1 MRISGVARHAMSRLI
16 DRSLGRRAVEPEELP
31 FRSELFSTDQLALHA
46 TSLAYDQQATRQGGP
61 DQLLRR
67 LEANEAILRDAYQM
81 VVGAAA
87 IDAPL
92 SPADEWLLDNYYL
105 IDEQIRTARRHLPRN
120 YSRELPRLIDGHA
133 PGQPRVY
140 DVALQLISHVDGRIT
155 EDSLNL
161 FLAAYQSV
169 TPLTLGELWAV
180 PIMLRLALLENL
192 RRVAL
197 RMTESRLQRSQADSW
212 AEQLLAVADQHPR
225 RVVSLMAE
233 LSDAI
238 PALDDHFVAE
248 LAHRLQSQGS
258 AMALPLLWLEQ
269 HLAEQA
275 ASVELLMQRAA
286 QEQAADQVSIGNS
299 IGSLRLLGAL
309 DWRTFVETHSL
320 VEHLLRGYPRSAFG
334 EVDIAQHDARQAM
347 ALARG
352 ETDVY
357 GEMDFATRDRYRH
370 VVEWM
375 AKRSTHAEW
384 DVASLA
390 VAAARSAGESRG
402 SADRTAHVGYYLIG
416 RGRAQLEVE
425 VGVRRTL
432 LERGE
437 HLLSRAPL
445 TIYLGS
451 IALIALISWALVV
464 VRLAAYQPPPAL
476 LTLAAVLAL
485 GGALQIGVALVN
497 WLVTLFVP
505 PQRIPRLDFSAGI
518 PPDCRTLIAV
528 PTLLTSARDIS
539 AQIEQLEIAYLANRD
554 RNLHFALLTDWRDAA
569 AESIA
574 GDQELLEQA
583 RDEIAA
589 LGAKYADER
598 GGIFFLFHRPR
609 LWNQREGT
617 WMGFERKRGKLAAL
631 NGYLRGG
638 ARDAFSLVVGDTQQL
653 SDVQF
658 VISLDAD
665 TQLPRDAA
673 AQLVGAM
680 AHPLNRPQIDPRR
693 RVVCDGYTILQP
705 RVELS
710 LPAARRSWFVR
721 LFGGNAGI
729 DPYTGAVSDV
739 YQDLF
744 REGSFIGKGIY
755 DVDAFTAVLE
765 KRFADNLILSHDL
778 VEGCH
783 ARSGLISDV
792 ELYEPYPSRYLV
804 DVSRRH
810 RWIRGDW
817 QILFWALPWVPGAT
831 GAFVRNSL
839 SLLSRWKIFDNL
851 RRSLVAPA
859 LVGLLAMAWLAPWW
873 PASLL
878 TSFVLVVILLPVA
891 VRTVV
896 ELLKRPADVSWPLH
910 LRQQCVSAARYLAQA
925 LSTVAFLLDE
935 AIYSVDATVRT
946 LVRLLVTK
954 RNLLQWRTSVDAEQS
969 ARTDLAGVTR
979 AMWLSPLG
987 SAALACLVG
996 VVRPAALPLA
1006 LPVLA
1011 LWFLSPVLAW
1021 WLSRPL
1027 PGKVLQL
1034 SDADRLLVE
1043 AVAAKTWRFFET
1055 FVAELD
1061 NWLPPDNFQESPLGI
1076 VAHRTSPTNIGLA
1089 LLSNLAAYDLGFL
1102 SASGLEQRTTDTF
1115 RTLER
1120 LERWQGHFINW
1131 YDTRTLEVL
1140 RPRYVSTVDSGNL
1153 VGHLLTLRIGLLET
1167 IDALVF
1173 PAAAISGLQ
1182 ITLRQLTAAT
1192 QAAAERLNSGK
1203 PFSPERDPAW
1213 RPLIELQQFEGRL
1226 ANAPATTTER
1236 RALLDELLSAAESCA
1251 SSPVVELDDDA
1262 GWWSRA
1268 LARRARAWRDELELQ
1283 MPPAFRGSLPAS
1295 FERRNTNGADTT
1307 EPGDGSEPAWIGA
1320 ARALYEEL
1328 DGPISLRRLAQ
1339 LGFELAAQADPPG
1352 TADQQSAQWYQSLRQ
1367 QIDERSRQAAAR
1379 VEHIEQLAEKCL
1391 ELADA
1396 DFEPLY
1402 DKGRQLLAIGFN
1414 IDEHRR
1420 DGSFYDLLASE
1431 ARLTSYVAIASGQL
1445 RQSHW
1450 FALGRPLTRF
1460 AGEPTLVSWSGS
1472 MFEYLM
1478 PLLVMPTFD
1487 GTLLEETYLGA
1498 VARQVAYGTLRRV
1511 PWGISESGYNVTDA
1525 HLNYQ
1530 YRAFGVPGLGL
1541 KRGLTEDLVVA
1552 PYATMMA
1559 LVVDPRQAC
1568 ANLRRM
1574 TAEGFEARYGYYEAI
1589 DYTPSRVARGQTF
1602 AIVKSFMA
1610 HHQGMSLLAMD
1621 YVLANRP
1628 MQRRFESYPPFQATQ
1643 LLLHERVPQ
1652 VTPVDRPTAD
1662 GTLLTP
1668 HTTAR
1673 ETPMRVFPTP
1683 HTPQPEV
1690 HLLSNGRYHVMVDNA
1705 GSGYSR
1711 WNDLAVTRWQ
1721 EDVARDDLGTYC
1733 YVRDC
1738 ASGELWSTGYQP
1750 TRAEPSY
1757 YEAIFPHSRAEFR
1770 RRDFEIE
1777 LHTEVTVSPEDDVE
1791 LRRVSLTNQSRTA
1804 RTLELTSYAEVV
1816 LAAPAADATHPA
1828 FNKLFVQTELATDER
1843 AILCVRRPRGKGEK
1857 TPTLVHLMAVHGRQL
1872 GEPSYETDRAAFIGR
1887 GRDLSAPRA
1896 FDRLGALS
1904 NTAGSVLDPV
1914 VAVRNRIK
1922 IEPDET
1928 VVVDIVTG
1936 IAETR
1941 EAALGLAGKYHDR
1954 HLADRLLN
1962 LAWTHGQVI
1971 LQQLGISEGEVQ
1983 LYGRLAGSIVFS
1995 TPLRRASPSV
2005 IARNLRGQP
2014 GLWGHGISGDLPILL
2029 LRIGDATKIDLVR
2042 QLVQAHAYWRFK
2054 GLQVD
2059 LTIWNED
2066 QSGYRQHLQDAIL
2079 AQIANSSEA
2088 GLLDRP
2094 GGIFVRRPDQ
2104 MSEEDRVLMQSLA
2117 RVVLVDEVGTLA
2129 EQVERKARR
2138 EPNAPK
2144 LTPLAGRG
2152 RSDQETADVP
2162 TAQRPELVFDNGHG
2176 GFTPDGRQYVITS
2189 SVGHRTPAP
2198 WANVLANPQFGCI
2211 VTESGGG
2218 YTWLD
2223 NAHELRVTPWYN
2235 DPVTDRG
2242 GEWLYLRDEESGQFW
2257 SPTPLPAAGRQ
2268 PYVTR
2273 HGFGWSSFATT
2284 NDGIQSELTVFVSRD
2299 DAVKFHV
2306 LKIRNLGTTARRL
2319 SATYCVEWVLG
2330 QLRPGSLMHVVTA
2343 VDPNSGMLWA
2353 RNPYN
2358 VEFPNYVA
2366 FLDSNEPQRT
2376 VTGDRVEFLGRNGS
2390 PDKPAAMSRT
2400 RLTGRVGAGLD
2411 PCGAMQVPV
2420 ELAAGQEREIV
2431 FVLGAAPTHEEART
2445 LAQRHRGTALAR
2457 RALDAVSQY
2466 WRQTLEAVQ
2475 IETPDPATN
2484 LLSNGW
2490 LLYQVLS
2497 CRLWGRSGFYQSG
2510 GAFGFRDQLQDVMAL
2525 THAEPRL
2532 TREQLLRAAQHQFV
2546 EGDVQ
2551 HWWHPPTGRGVRT
2564 RISDDYLWLPL
2575 VTCRYVKQTGD
2586 TGVLNER
2593 AGFLEGRPV
2602 NPGEEGYYD
2611 LPIRSDQSASLYEHC
2626 LRAIRHGLRFG
2637 AHGLPLMG
2645 CGDWNDGMNLVGVHG
2660 QGESVW
2666 LAFFLV
2672 RVLEEF
2678 ADIARQRG
2686 DTDTIELCRSQV
2698 AEIKANIEAH
2708 AWDGGWYRRAYF
2720 DDGQPLGSAS
2730 NVECQIDALPQSW
2743 AVLSGAGDPA
2753 RARQAMEAVDH
2764 RLVRRKDGLIQL
2776 FDPPFDKSDLDPGY
2790 IKGYVPGVRE
2800 NGGQYTHAAVWTVMA
2815 FAALG
2820 DERRAWELLNLIN
2833 PIRHGA
2839 TPESIATYK
2848 VEPYVAA
2855 ADVYAV
2861 APHVG
2866 RGGWTWYTGSAGW
2879 MYQLLIESLV
2889 GLRRD
2894 VDRLRFEPCLP
2905 AEWPTVRITY
2915 RYFQTTYR
2923 ITLSRA
2929 AGATAGQQVT
2939 LDGTLQQDGSIR
2951 LMNDLA
2957 EHTVQIELS

>member
-1 MRISGVARHAMSRLI
+1 MRLPGATRHALSRLFE
-16 DRSLGRRAVEPEELP
+16 RAVGRSAVQPQELP

-46 TSLAYDQQATRQGGP
+46 TSLAYDQQATRRGGR
-61 DQLLRR
+61 DRLLRR

-155 EDSLNL
+155 EESLNL

-197 RMTESRLQRSQADSW
+197 RMTESRLQRSQADAW

-225 RVVSLMAE
+225 RLVSLMAE
-233 LSDAI
+233 LSDSM

-275 ASVELLMQRAA
+275 TSVELLMQRAA

-309 DWRTFVETHSL
+309 DWRTFVETHGL
-320 VEHLLRGYPRSAFG
+320 VEHVLRGYPRSAFG
-334 EVDIAQHDARQAM
+334 EVEIAQHDGRPAM

-375 AKRSTHAEW
+375 AKRSAHSEW
-384 DVASLA
+384 EVASLA
-390 VAAARSAGESRG
+390 VAAARQAALARG
-402 SADRTAHVGYYLIG
+402 PGDRTAHVGYYLVG
-416 RGRAQLEVE
+416 RGRAEFERE

-432 LERGE
+432 PGRVER
-437 HLLSRAPL
+437 LLSRAPL
-445 TIYLGS
+445 TIYLGGIAA
-451 IALIALISWALVV
+451 IALVGWVLVV
-464 VRLAAYQPPPAL
+464 ARLATYQPPLAFLVLAAL
-476 LTLAAVLAL
+476 LAL
-485 GGALQIGVALVN
+485 CGALQIGVMLVN

-505 PQRIPRLDFSAGI
+505 PRRLPRLDFSAGI

-528 PTLLTSARDIS
+528 PTMLTSARDIS
-539 AQIEQLEIAYLANRD
+539 SQIEQLEIAYLANRD
-554 RNLHFALLTDWRDAA
+554 RHLHFALLTDWRDAST
-569 AESIA
+569 ESVT
-574 GDQELLEQA
+574 GDQELLDHA
-583 RDEIAA
+583 RDGIAA
-589 LGAKYADER
+589 LGAKYRDER
-598 GGIFFLFHRPR
+598 ADIFLLFHRPR
-609 LWNQREGT
+609 LWNPRECT

-631 NGYLRGG
+631 NAYLRGR
-638 ARDAFSLVVGDTQQL
+638 ARDAFSLVVGDTRHLPQ
-653 SDVQF
+653 VRF

-680 AHPLNRPQIDPRR
+680 AHPLNRPQIDPRSR
-693 RVVCDGYTILQP
+693 IVTDGYTILQP

-744 REGSFIGKGIY
+744 GEGSFIGKGIY
-755 DVDAFTAVLE
+755 DVDAFSAVLE
-765 KRFADNLILSHDL
+765 KRFPDNLILSHDL

-792 ELYEPYPSRYLV
+792 ELFEPYPSRYLV

-817 QILFWALPWVPGAT
+817 QILYWTLPWVPDPAGT
-831 GAFVRNSL
+831 YVRNPL
-839 SLLSRWKIFDNL
+839 SALSRWKILDNL
-851 RRSLVAPA
+851 RRSLVAPS
-859 LVGLLAMAWLAPWW
+859 LVSMLVLAWLAPRW
-873 PASLL
+873 PAGLL
-878 TSFVLVVILLPVA
+878 ITFVLAVIVLPVM
-891 VRTVV
+891 VRSLV
-896 ELLKRPADVSWPLH
+896 ELLQRPADVSWPLH
-910 LRQQCVSAARYLAQA
+910 LRQQCVSAARYLGQA
-925 LSTVAFLLDE
+925 LISVACLLDE
-935 AIYSVDATVRT
+935 ALYSVDATART
-946 LVRLLVTK
+946 LARLLITK
-954 RNLLQWRTSVDAEQS
+954 RKLLQWRTSVDAEQS
-969 ARTDLAGVTR
+969 ARTDLLGVVR
-979 AMWLSPLG
+979 AMWLSPLI
-987 SAALACLVG
+987 SVALACLIAVA
-996 VVRPAALPLA
+996 RPTTLPLA
-1006 LPVLA
+1006 LPLLG
-1011 LWFLSPVLAW
+1011 LWFLAPVLAW

-1027 PGKVLQL
+1027 PGKALKL
-1034 SDADRLLVE
+1034 SDADRSFVE
-1043 AVAAKTWRFFET
+1043 GIAAKTWRFFET
-1055 FVAELD
+1055 FVVELD
-1061 NWLPPDNFQESPLGI
+1061 NWLPPDNFQESPLGV

-1089 LLSNLAAYDLGFL
+1089 LLSNLAAFDLGFL
-1102 SASGLEQRTTDTF
+1102 SASGLEQRTADTL
-1115 RTLER
+1115 RTLAR
-1120 LERWQGHFINW
+1120 LERWHGHFINW

-1153 VGHLLTLRIGLLET
+1153 VAHLLTLRVGLLEA
-1167 IDALVF
+1167 IDAPVF
-1173 PAAAISGLQ
+1173 PAAALSGLR
-1182 ITLRQLTAAT
+1182 ITLRQLIAALD
-1192 QAAAERLNSGK
+1192 AAAARLNSGK
-1203 PFSPERDPAW
+1203 SFNAERDVAW
-1213 RPLIELQQFEGRL
+1213 RPLVVLQHFDDRL
-1226 ANAPATTTER
+1226 AQVPGTTTER
-1236 RALLDELLSAAESCA
+1236 RALLDELLTAAESAA
-1251 SSPVVELDDDA
+1251 SSPAVDLDDDVA
-1262 GWWSRA
+1262 WWSRA
-1268 LARRARAWRDELELQ
+1268 LARRARAWRDEIELQ
-1283 MPPAFRGSLPAS
+1283 MPPAFRGPLPPALEHS
-1295 FERRNTNGADTT
+1295 TDGTN
-1307 EPGDGSEPAWIGA
+1307 EPAWIDA
-1320 ARALYEEL
+1320 ARRIYEEL
-1328 DGPISLRRLAQ
+1328 DRPTSLRRIVQ
-1339 LGFELAAQADPPG
+1339 LSDELGAR
-1352 TADQQSAQWYQSLRQ
+1352 TAPHPESDEQGSQWYQSLRE
-1367 QIDERSRQAAAR
+1367 QIEERSRQAADR
-1379 VEHIEQLAEKCL
+1379 IQHFERLADSCL

-1414 IDEHRR
+1414 LDEHRR
-1420 DGSFYDLLASE
+1420 DGSYYDLLASE
-1431 ARLTSYVAIASGQL
+1431 ARLTSYVAIAAGQL

-1498 VARQVAYGTLRRV
+1498 VARQVSYGALRRV

-1559 LVVDPRQAC
+1559 LVVDPQQAC

-1574 TAEGFEARYGYYEAI
+1574 TADGFEARYGYYEAI
-1589 DYTPSRVARGQTF
+1589 DYTPSRVARGQSF

-1610 HHQGMSLLAMD
+1610 HHQGMGLLAMD

-1628 MQRRFESYPPFQATQ
+1628 MQRRFETYPPFQATQ

-1652 VTPVDRPTAD
+1652 VTPVNRPTAD

-1668 HTTAR
+1668 HTTSR

-1683 HTPQPEV
+1683 HTSQPEV
-1690 HLLSNGRYHVMVDNA
+1690 HLLSNGRYHVMIDNA

-1721 EDVARDDLGTYC
+1721 EDVARNDLGSYC

-1791 LRRVSLTNQSRTA
+1791 LRRVSLTNQSRTT

-1843 AILCVRRPRGKGEK
+1843 AILCVRRPRGKTEK

-1896 FDRLGALS
+1896 FDRPGALTNS
-1904 NTAGSVLDPV
+1904 AGSVLDPV

-1936 IAETR
+1936 VADTR

-1983 LYGRLAGSIVFS
+1983 LYGRLASSIVFS

-2014 GLWGHGISGDLPILL
+2014 GLWGHGISGDLPIVL

-2066 QSGYRQHLQDAIL
+2066 QSGYRQLLQDTIL

-2094 GGIFVRRPDQ
+2094 GGIFVRRPEQ

-2117 RVVLVDEVGTLA
+2117 RVVLVDDAGTLA
-2129 EQVERKARR
+2129 EQVERRARR
-2138 EPNAPK
+2138 EPSAPR
-2144 LTPLAGRG
+2144 LIPLAARG
-2152 RSDQETADVP
+2152 RSDQEPNQALAPPRT
-2162 TAQRPELVFDNGHG
+2162 ELLFDNGHG
-2176 GFTPDGRQYVITS
+2176 GFAPDGRQYVITS
-2189 SVGHRTPAP
+2189 SAGKRTPAP
-2198 WANVLANPQFGCI
+2198 WSNVLANPQFGCI
-2211 VTESGGG
+2211 ITESGGG

-2223 NAHELRVTPWYN
+2223 NAHELRITPWYN

-2242 GEWLYLRDEESGQFW
+2242 GEWLYLRDEDSGQFW
-2257 SPTPLPAAGRQ
+2257 SPTPLPAPGGQ

-2273 HGFGWSSFATT
+2273 HGFGRTSFSTT
-2284 NDGIQSELTVFVSRD
+2284 NEGIQSELTVFVSRE
-2299 DAVKFHV
+2299 DAVKFYA
-2306 LKIRNLGTTARRL
+2306 LKIRNQGGTPRRL
-2319 SATYCVEWVLG
+2319 SATCCVEWVLG
-2330 QLRPGSLMHVVTA
+2330 QLRPGSLMHVVTT
-2343 VDPNSGMLWA
+2343 VDPSSGMLWA

-2358 VEFPNYVA
+2358 VEFPNCVA
-2366 FLDSNEPQRT
+2366 FLDANEPQRT

-2390 PDKPAAMSRT
+2390 PDDPAAMTRT

-2411 PCGAMQVPV
+2411 PCGAMQVPI

-2431 FVLGAAPTHEEART
+2431 FTLGAAPTFEAART

-2457 RALDAVSQY
+2457 RALEEVAQY
-2466 WRQTLEAVQ
+2466 WRQTLETVQ
-2475 IETPDPATN
+2475 IETPDSAAN
-2484 LLSNGW
+2484 LLANGW

-2525 THAEPRL
+2525 THAEPQL
-2532 TREQLLRAAQHQFV
+2532 TREQILRAAERQFI

-2586 TGVLNER
+2586 TGVLDER

-2611 LPIRSDQSASLYEHC
+2611 LPIRSEQSASLYEHC

-2645 CGDWNDGMNLVGVHG
+2645 CGDWNDGMNLVGAHG

-2672 RVLEEF
+2672 RVLDEF

-2686 DTDTIELCRSQV
+2686 DTDTVELCRSQV
-2698 AEIKANIEAH
+2698 AELKSNIEAH
-2708 AWDGGWYRRAYF
+2708 AWDGAWYRRAYF

-2743 AVLSGAGDPA
+2743 AILSSAGDPE
-2753 RARQAMEAVDH
+2753 RARQAMEAVDR
-2764 RLVRRKDGLIQL
+2764 RLVRRRDGLIQL

-2800 NGGQYTHAAVWTVMA
+2800 NGGQYTHAAIWTVMA
-2815 FAALG
+2815 FAAMG
-2820 DERRAWELLNLIN
+2820 DERRAWELLDLIN
-2833 PIRHGA
+2833 PIRHGD
-2839 TPESIATYK
+2839 TPETIATYK

-2879 MYQLLIESLV
+2879 LYQLLIESLV
-2889 GLRRD
+2889 GLRRE
-2894 VDRLRFEPCLP
+2894 VDQLRFEPCLP
-2905 AEWPTVRITY
+2905 ADWPAVRITY

-2923 ITLSRA
+2923 ITLARG
-2929 AGATAGQQVT
+2929 AGATPGRVT
-2939 LDGTLQQDGSIR
+2939 LDGALQPDSSIR
-2951 LMNDLA
+2951 LVNDLA
-2957 EHTVQIELS
+2957 EHTVQVELTRLTGLCCTK